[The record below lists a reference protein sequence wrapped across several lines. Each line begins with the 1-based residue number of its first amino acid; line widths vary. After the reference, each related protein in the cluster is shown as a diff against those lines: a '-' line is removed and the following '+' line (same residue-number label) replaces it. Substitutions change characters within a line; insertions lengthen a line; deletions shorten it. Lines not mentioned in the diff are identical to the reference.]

1 MNKLMRSEWIKFNTL
16 RINWGMLIA
25 AFVVDIALLVIGLI
39 FFNRSVGSGDPV
51 TDAEAR
57 IDVIISPIG
66 LFATVV
72 SILAVLVMASEY
84 KSKTVIPTFATAPIR
99 SEVIAAKGIVIAVI
113 AFVSAVIATLVNAVA
128 GGLVLNARG
137 FPVDIADD
145 NYVQVLGGSIVF
157 VVLATVFGYGLGVL
171 LQNSVLSITLI
182 VAIPMVVEPALA
194 GFLPDW
200 IDRYLPF
207 SAGSAMTTPGGTDQL
222 PAWQG
227 GGVFGLWAIAVVIF
241 GAIMFE
247 RRDLGN
253 TD

>member
-1 MNKLMRSEWIKFNTL
+1 MNKLMRSEWIKFSTL

-25 AFVVDIALLVIGLI
+25 AFIVDAALLIIGLI
-39 FFNRSVGSGDPV
+39 FFNKSIGSGEPV
-51 TDAEAR
+51 TDATAR
-57 IDVIISPIG
+57 IDVIAAPIG
-66 LFATVV
+66 LFSTVV

-99 SEVIAAKGIVIAVI
+99 SEVVAAKGIVIAVI
-113 AFVSAVIATLVNAVA
+113 AFVAAVVVMLLNALV
-128 GGLVLNARG
+128 GGIVLDARG

-227 GGVFGLWAIAVVIF
+227 GGVFGLWAIAIVIA
-241 GAIMFE
+241 GAMVFE

>member
-1 MNKLMRSEWIKFNTL
+1 MNKLIRSEWIKFQTL

-25 AFVVDIALLVIGLI
+25 AFVLDIALLVIGLI
-39 FFNRSVGSGDPV
+39 FFNRSLGDSDPV
-51 TDAEAR
+51 TDADAR
-57 IDVIISPIG
+57 ISVIVSPIG
-66 LFATVV
+66 VFATVISV
-72 SILAVLVMASEY
+72 LAVLVMASEY

-99 SEVIAAKGIVIAVI
+99 SEVIAAKGIVIAAI
-113 AFVSAVIATLVNAVA
+113 AFVAAILAMLVNALA
-128 GGLVLNARG
+128 GGIVLDARG

-171 LQNSVLSITLI
+171 LRNSVLSITLI
-182 VAIPMVVEPALA
+182 VAIPAVAEPALA

-207 SAGSAMTTPGGTDQL
+207 SAGSAMLEPGGTEQL
-222 PAWQG
+222 PAWEG
-227 GGVFGLWAIAVVIF
+227 GGVFGLWAIAIVIF
-241 GAIMFE
+241 GAMVFE